1 MYSDVGKKIKTLAT
15 ACAWVG
21 VVTSL
26 ILGVSLISGLGL
38 LAGVIAFALG
48 CFCSWL
54 GYLMLYAF
62 GEITDCIRDIRNKL
76 CDGEEQ
82 KGVAEPVQNAAPVE
96 TQKAE
101 ENSAE
106 NAAPDEVWTCCE
118 CGTKNLREM
127 QYCSNCKVS
136 RDWSDAHSKN

>member
-15 ACAWVG
+15 VCAWVG

-26 ILGVSLISGLGL
+26 ILGLTLVVADFVLLSLI
-38 LAGVIAFALG
+38 VIACG
-48 CFCSWL
+48 CVYAWL
-54 GYLMLYAF
+54 GYLALYAF

-76 CDGEEQ
+76 CDGEVQ
-82 KGVAEPVQNAAPVE
+82 KGVAEPAENAAPAE
-96 TQKAE
+96 MQKAE

-127 QYCSNCKVS
+127 QCCSNCKVS